1 MTLTASVNWNRR
13 ILTLN
18 STSSVAYYANEVR
31 ATYDMVPNIA
41 IMDIMHCIELNS
53 TGKIMQS
60 GLLWTK
66 ENLETSCNVLHAF
79 SSTHA
84 KPCSFMSEVRQCLSH
99 YTTLK
104 IHMLLCLC
112 VEPIDILYTLD
123 SASNYSAIQKLKPWL
138 QAQGI
143 PMKWED
149 WYVFYFLNREHK
161 H

>member
-60 GLLWTK
+60 GLL
-66 ENLETSCNVLHAF
+66 
-79 SSTHA
+79 
-84 KPCSFMSEVRQCLSH
+84 
-99 YTTLK
+99 
-104 IHMLLCLC
+104 
-112 VEPIDILYTLD
+112 
-123 SASNYSAIQKLKPWL
+123 
-138 QAQGI
+138 
-143 PMKWED
+143 
-149 WYVFYFLNREHK
+149 
-161 H
+161 